1 MNNHQRVAD
10 RPSRA
15 LIAVALIAA
24 LASRPPPRRSRCSAR
39 TASRPSSTSSRPQ
52 FEQKTGHKVV
62 LKFEPSTQIQKR
74 IEAGE
79 AFDLAVMTTALIDQ
93 EIKAGRLAADS
104 RTIIARSGL
113 GLSVRAGSKKPD
125 IADRRVV
132 QAGAA
137 RRQIDYLRHR
147 TARAPRRSRRS
158 STKLGIARAGEAEVQ
173 PARHRVAGRRGRR
186 ERHRRDR
193 RRAGQR
199 DPAGERASSSLAP
212 FPTEVQSYVVMTAAI
227 SSKAKEKGAAKAL
240 VDFLMSPANSG
251 VIKAKGMER

>member
-1 MNNHQRVAD
+1 MKTINR
-10 RPSRA
+10 
-15 LIAVALIAA
+15 LIAVLVFLTLATPARAA
-24 LASRPPPRRSRCSAR
+24 EINVLCSNGLKAVVDELV
-39 TASRPSSTSSRPQ
+39 PQ

-79 AFDLAVMTTALIDQ
+79 AFDLAVMTTPLIDQ

-113 GLSVRAGSKKPD
+113 GLSDPRRLEEARHQ
-125 IADRRVV
+125 DRRVV

-137 RRQIDYLRHR
+137 RREIDHLRHR
-147 TARAPRRSRRS
+147 RRERRAVRGARRQARHR
-158 STKLGIARAGEAEVQ
+158 RAGEAEVQ
-173 PARHRVAGRRGRR
+173 PAADRVARRRGRR

-199 DPAGERASSSLAP
+199 DPAGQGRRAGGAVSGR
-212 FPTEVQSYVVMTAAI
+212 VQSYVVMTAGV
-227 SSKAKEKGAAKAL
+227 STQGERKGRRQSAGRLPDVAGQ
-240 VDFLMSPANSG
+240 P
-251 VIKAKGMER
+251 RR